1 MHRKETS
8 VVFYED
14 YSKDIFTT
22 LSTEEINLF
31 YELLEVAAQQ
41 FLGSYAKEFSIK
53 IKKLPLQFEKII
65 RRLRT
70 MIMVVNYHNNKTI
83 TSREDINLIRKVKI
97 TQNTLY
103 FNLEKEI
110 LKPYIEHRKE
120 FDHVFVKIDWALKS
134 KYSKFLYRILT
145 EHRETK
151 YSIHYE
157 MLLML
162 MNLSDPK
169 YLAARA
175 YNVFNRDVLK
185 KCVDELNEWSDL
197 RIEYYPIKNK
207 KEKKIVEKIVFEVTT
222 QEPKEH
228 QKELSEQEEMDIN
241 ISQLIEHKA
250 IKEYERVAKYSHIMD
265 KSAYINS
272 IIRKYDRDDI
282 AAEIRINRWIEYTKT
297 EFRPLT
303 DQPALLCIDP
313 YNKKEMI
320 TIDNAFGLVDIINH
334 KQISKKPS
342 ITLKKLNNWLE
353 QGADIEFKAL
363 GRIYEDY
370 LISYVNLTPSY

>member
-185 KCVDELNEWSDL
+185 KCVDELNEWSDV

-228 QKELSEQEEMDIN
+228 QKELSEQEEMDIT

-250 IKEYERVAKYSHIMD
+250 IKEYERVAKYSHIVD

>member
-120 FDHVFVKIDWALKS
+120 FDHVFIKIDWALKS

-197 RIEYYPIKNK
+197 RIEYYPIKDK

-250 IKEYERVAKYSHIMD
+250 IKEYERVAKYSHIVD

-282 AAEIRINRWIEYTKT
+282 AAEIRINRWIDYTKT

>member
-120 FDHVFVKIDWALKS
+120 FDHVFIKIDWALKS

-250 IKEYERVAKYSHIMD
+250 IKEYERVAKYSHIVD

-282 AAEIRINRWIEYTKT
+282 AAEIRINRWIDYTKT

>member
-151 YSIHYE
+151 YNIHYE

-197 RIEYYPIKNK
+197 RIEYYPIKDK

-250 IKEYERVAKYSHIMD
+250 IKEYERVAKYSHIVD

>member
-120 FDHVFVKIDWALKS
+120 FDHVFIKIDWALKS

-250 IKEYERVAKYSHIMD
+250 IKEYERVAKYSHIID

-282 AAEIRINRWIEYTKT
+282 AAEIRINRWIDYTKT

>member
-250 IKEYERVAKYSHIMD
+250 IKEYERVAKYSHIID

-282 AAEIRINRWIEYTKT
+282 AAEIRINRWIDYTKT

>member
-1 MHRKETS
+1 
-8 VVFYED
+8 
-14 YSKDIFTT
+14 
-22 LSTEEINLF
+22 
-31 YELLEVAAQQ
+31 
-41 FLGSYAKEFSIK
+41 
-53 IKKLPLQFEKII
+53 
-65 RRLRT
+65 
-70 MIMVVNYHNNKTI
+70 
-83 TSREDINLIRKVKI
+83 
-97 TQNTLY
+97 
-103 FNLEKEI
+103 
-110 LKPYIEHRKE
+110 
-120 FDHVFVKIDWALKS
+120 
-134 KYSKFLYRILT
+134 
-145 EHRETK
+145 
-151 YSIHYE
+151 
-157 MLLML
+157 
-162 MNLSDPK
+162 
-169 YLAARA
+169 
-175 YNVFNRDVLK
+175 
-185 KCVDELNEWSDL
+185 
-197 RIEYYPIKNK
+197 
-207 KEKKIVEKIVFEVTT
+207 
-222 QEPKEH
+222 
-228 QKELSEQEEMDIN
+228 MDIT

-250 IKEYERVAKYSHIMD
+250 IKEYERVAKYSHIVD

>member
-65 RRLRT
+65 RRLRK

-197 RIEYYPIKNK
+197 RIEYYPIKDK

-250 IKEYERVAKYSHIMD
+250 IKEYERVAKYSHIVD

-363 GRIYEDY
+363 GRIYEEY

>member
-197 RIEYYPIKNK
+197 RVEYYPIKNK

-250 IKEYERVAKYSHIMD
+250 IKEYERVAKYSHIVD

-363 GRIYEDY
+363 GRIYEEY

>member
-151 YSIHYE
+151 YSIYYE

-197 RIEYYPIKNK
+197 RIEYYPIKDK

-228 QKELSEQEEMDIN
+228 QKELSEQEEMDIT

-250 IKEYERVAKYSHIMD
+250 IKEYERVAKYSHIVD

-282 AAEIRINRWIEYTKT
+282 AAEIRINRWIDYTKT

-363 GRIYEDY
+363 GRIYEEY

>member
-250 IKEYERVAKYSHIMD
+250 IKEYERVAKYSHIVD

-370 LISYVNLTPSY
+370 LISYVNLTPS

>member
-110 LKPYIEHRKE
+110 LKPYIEYRKE

-197 RIEYYPIKNK
+197 RIEYYPIKDK

-250 IKEYERVAKYSHIMD
+250 IKEYERVAKYSHIID

>member
-197 RIEYYPIKNK
+197 RIDYYPVKNK

-250 IKEYERVAKYSHIMD
+250 IKEYERVAKYSHIVD

>member
-342 ITLKKLNNWLE
+342 ITLKKLNNWLK

>member
-250 IKEYERVAKYSHIMD
+250 IKEYERVAKYSHIVD

>member
-197 RIEYYPIKNK
+197 RIEYYPVKNK

-282 AAEIRINRWIEYTKT
+282 AAEIRINRWLDYTKT

>member
-151 YSIHYE
+151 YNIHYE

-197 RIEYYPIKNK
+197 RIEYYPIKYK

-250 IKEYERVAKYSHIMD
+250 IKEYERVAKYSHIID

>member
-197 RIEYYPIKNK
+197 RIDYYPIKNK

-250 IKEYERVAKYSHIMD
+250 IKEYERVAKYSHIVD

-282 AAEIRINRWIEYTKT
+282 AAEIRINRWIDYTKT

>member
-197 RIEYYPIKNK
+197 RIDYYPVKNK

-250 IKEYERVAKYSHIMD
+250 IKEYERVAKYSHIID

>member
-120 FDHVFVKIDWALKS
+120 FDHVFIKIDWALKS

-157 MLLML
+157 ILLML

-250 IKEYERVAKYSHIMD
+250 IKEYERVAKYSHIID

-282 AAEIRINRWIEYTKT
+282 AAEIRINRWIDYTKT

>member
-120 FDHVFVKIDWALKS
+120 FDHVFIKIDWALKS

-207 KEKKIVEKIVFEVTT
+207 KEKKIVEKIAFEVTT

-250 IKEYERVAKYSHIMD
+250 IKEYERVAKYSHIID

-320 TIDNAFGLVDIINH
+320 TIDNSFGLVDIINH

>member
-250 IKEYERVAKYSHIMD
+250 IKEYERVAKYSHIVD

-282 AAEIRINRWIEYTKT
+282 AAEIRINRWLDYTKT

-342 ITLKKLNNWLE
+342 ITLKKLNNWLK

>member
-197 RIEYYPIKNK
+197 RIEYYPIKDK

-228 QKELSEQEEMDIN
+228 QKELSEQEEMDIT

-250 IKEYERVAKYSHIMD
+250 IKEYERVAKYSHIVD

-282 AAEIRINRWIEYTKT
+282 AAEIRINRWIDYTKT

-370 LISYVNLTPSY
+370 LISYVNLTPS

>member
-151 YSIHYE
+151 YNIHYE

-197 RIEYYPIKNK
+197 RIEYYPIKDK

-250 IKEYERVAKYSHIMD
+250 IKEYERVAKYSHIVD

-282 AAEIRINRWIEYTKT
+282 AAEIRINRWIDYTKT

-370 LISYVNLTPSY
+370 LISYVNLTPS

>member
-250 IKEYERVAKYSHIMD
+250 IKEYERVAKYSHIVD

-363 GRIYEDY
+363 GRIYEEY

>member
-207 KEKKIVEKIVFEVTT
+207 KEKKIVEKIVFEVAT

-228 QKELSEQEEMDIN
+228 QKELSEQEELDIN

-250 IKEYERVAKYSHIMD
+250 IKEYERVAKYSHIVD

-297 EFRPLT
+297 EFRPMT

-363 GRIYEDY
+363 GRIYEEY

>member
-197 RIEYYPIKNK
+197 RIEYYPIKYK

-250 IKEYERVAKYSHIMD
+250 IKEYERVAKYSHIID

>member
-120 FDHVFVKIDWALKS
+120 FDHVFIKIDWALKS

-250 IKEYERVAKYSHIMD
+250 IKEYERVAKYSHIID

-320 TIDNAFGLVDIINH
+320 TIDNSFGLVDIINH

>member
-228 QKELSEQEEMDIN
+228 QKELSEQEEMDIT

-250 IKEYERVAKYSHIMD
+250 IKEYERVAKYSHIVD

>member
-197 RIEYYPIKNK
+197 RIEYYPVKNK

-228 QKELSEQEEMDIN
+228 QKELSEQEEMDIT

-250 IKEYERVAKYSHIMD
+250 IKEYERVAKYSHIVD

-282 AAEIRINRWIEYTKT
+282 AAEIRINRWIDYTKT

-363 GRIYEDY
+363 GRIYEEY

>member
-83 TSREDINLIRKVKI
+83 TSREDINLIRKVRI

-282 AAEIRINRWIEYTKT
+282 AAEIRINRWLDYTKT

>member
-197 RIEYYPIKNK
+197 RIEYYPVKNK

-228 QKELSEQEEMDIN
+228 QKELSEQEEMDIT

-250 IKEYERVAKYSHIMD
+250 IKEYERVAKYSRIVD

-363 GRIYEDY
+363 GRIYEEY

>member
-197 RIEYYPIKNK
+197 RVEYYPVKNK

-250 IKEYERVAKYSHIMD
+250 IKEYERVAKYSHIVD

>member
-282 AAEIRINRWIEYTKT
+282 AAEIRINRWLDYTKT

>member
-120 FDHVFVKIDWALKS
+120 FYHVFVKIDWALKS

-185 KCVDELNEWSDL
+185 KCVDELNEWSDV

-250 IKEYERVAKYSHIMD
+250 IKEYERVAKYSHIID

>member
-120 FDHVFVKIDWALKS
+120 FDHVFIKIDWALKS

-207 KEKKIVEKIVFEVTT
+207 KEKKIVEKIAFEVTT

-250 IKEYERVAKYSHIMD
+250 IKEYERVAKYSHIID

>member
-197 RIEYYPIKNK
+197 RIEYYPIKDK

-228 QKELSEQEEMDIN
+228 QKELSEQEEMDIT

-250 IKEYERVAKYSHIMD
+250 IKEYERVAKYSHIVD

-282 AAEIRINRWIEYTKT
+282 AAEIRINRWIDYTKT

>member
-145 EHRETK
+145 EHREMK

-241 ISQLIEHKA
+241 ISQLIEYKA
-250 IKEYERVAKYSHIMD
+250 IKEYERVAKYSHIID

-282 AAEIRINRWIEYTKT
+282 AAEIRINRWIDYTKN